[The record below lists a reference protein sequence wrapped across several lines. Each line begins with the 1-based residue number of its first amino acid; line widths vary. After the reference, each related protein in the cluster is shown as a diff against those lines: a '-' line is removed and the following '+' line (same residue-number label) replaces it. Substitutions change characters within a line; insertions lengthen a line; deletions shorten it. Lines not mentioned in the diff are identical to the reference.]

1 MLRNVGT
8 TSLKL
13 IHKVNLKLLGALV
26 CVSAPLIY
34 AALFYLSK
42 LTARIIFNTRLFSA
56 GIYRWATRIN
66 KNIPVPKPIKS
77 GNQAAIMGES
87 TFASPSALVTE
98 PNK

>member
-13 IHKVNLKLLGALV
+13 IQKVNLKLLVNYGGNKPPISNRQKVCSISFLTFDFRLAVLGALV

-42 LTARIIFNTRLFSA
+42 LTARIIWVRLF
-56 GIYRWATRIN
+56 
-66 KNIPVPKPIKS
+66 
-77 GNQAAIMGES
+77 
-87 TFASPSALVTE
+87 
-98 PNK
+98 